1 MVNKISRRFCVGRS
15 LAWIVIIALS
25 AVLIL
30 ATSGA
35 QHLTFT
41 TDFRSYFSSENP
53 QLRAFE
59 QLEADFNKQDT
70 LVFLVEM
77 EDEQSSV
84 LNPHGLGFLKAL
96 TRSAWQIPF
105 ARRVDSLI
113 NYQRI
118 ESTEDELI
126 VNDLV
131 PADTKITNN
140 DIAQLSQYIQQ
151 QPRLLNNFI
160 SADES
165 LALVVVSL
173 ALPDGDEQATK
184 MLVADAKAR
193 LEDLNHEGI
202 SIKLFGSTIINLA
215 LAEAVERDIAL
226 LIPLSYLI
234 IFSAIFF
241 LTRSLAGTLLALLM
255 TLLSVSSVFGVF
267 GWMGMPLTPVVGAV
281 PSMIMIIVIAD
292 CMHILVSF
300 QHYLKQGFEKTEA
313 ITEAVRI
320 NIKPVMITSITTA
333 LGLLCLNFS
342 ESPPYRDLGNLV
354 AMAAI
359 IAGALALT
367 WFPACLFIF
376 SGSKGPKESDH
387 NVLET
392 FFNQISGWIFNYPQQ
407 IVAASIF
414 SIVIALIGIMQLE
427 FNEQWHQYYDETYDV
442 RQALDTQNDKL
453 YGVNFIQYSVGSGES
468 EGIYRVAYQ
477 KQLDQL
483 VSWIDQQENVGYVD
497 ALSLQVKEL
506 NQKLQANDLQ
516 TFRIP
521 DSREVIAQSLLAYE
535 MSLPLGMG
543 MDQYVN
549 IDRSSTRLT
558 VYLHKSTSKQLISM
572 DEKILSQAKVN
583 YPMLHLE
590 SGTGLDMVFA
600 NISDSNSMSLL
611 KGTGLALLLISII
624 LILVLKSIRLGLV
637 SIIPN
642 IMPVVLAYG
651 AWGFISGRIDLGLSI
666 VACMSIGL
674 VVDDTVHFLS
684 KYQLARQQGKT
695 TEQAIQ
701 YAFSTVGIA
710 MLITTFVLAAGFLLL
725 ALSSFSP
732 THGMGA
738 LLALTAVFALII
750 DFLFLP
756 ILLITF
762 DSSTKSNVNQH

>member
-1 MVNKISRRFCVGRS
+1 MVNKISYRFLWGRS
-15 LAWIVIIALS
+15 LAWLVFVALS
-25 AVLIL
+25 VALLL
-30 ATSGA
+30 ATIGA
-35 QHLTFT
+35 QNLSLT
-41 TDFRSYFSSENP
+41 TDFRSYFSSDNL

-77 EDEQSSV
+77 EDEKSSV
-84 LNPHGLGFLKAL
+84 LNPLGLGFLTAL
-96 TRSAWQIPF
+96 THSAWQIPF

-126 VNDLV
+126 VDDLV
-131 PADTKITNN
+131 PADTKITNKR
-140 DIAQLSQYIQQ
+140 IVQLSQYIQK

-193 LEDLNHEGI
+193 LDDLNHEGI

-241 LTRSLAGTLLALLM
+241 LTRSLTGTLLALLM

-267 GWMGMPLTPVVGAV
+267 GWMSMPLTPVVGAV

-300 QHYLKQGFEKTEA
+300 QHYLKQGFEKAEA

-359 IAGALALT
+359 IAGVLALT

-392 FFNQISGWIFNYPQQ
+392 FFNQISGWIFNYPQR

-414 SIVIALIGIMQLE
+414 SIVIGFIGIMQLE

-442 RQALDTQNDKL
+442 RQALDTQDDKL
-453 YGVNFIQYSVGSGES
+453 YGVNFIQYSVGSGEP
-468 EGIYRVAYQ
+468 EGIYSVAYQ

-516 TFRIP
+516 MFRIP
-521 DSREVIAQSLLAYE
+521 DSREVIAQSLLVYE

-543 MDQYVN
+543 MEQYIN

-558 VYLHKSTSKQLISM
+558 VYLHKTSSKQLISM

-583 YPMLHLE
+583 HPMLHLE

-738 LLALTAVFALII
+738 LLALTAIFALII

-762 DSSTKSNVNQH
+762 DRSTKSNVNQH

>member
-1 MVNKISRRFCVGRS
+1 MVDQISRRSFVNKRG
-15 LAWIVIIALS
+15 AWTVFLLMTMLLLISASGVQYLS
-25 AVLIL
+25 
-30 ATSGA
+30 
-35 QHLTFT
+35 FT
-41 TDFRSYFSSENP
+41 TDFRSYFSAENP

-59 QLEADFNKQDT
+59 KLEADFNKQDT

-77 EDEQSSV
+77 DDEVSSV
-84 LNPHGLGFLKAL
+84 LNPRGLNFLKEL
-96 TRSAWQIPF
+96 TRNAWQIPY

-126 VNDLV
+126 VEDLV
-131 PADTKITNN
+131 GFDTEITKRN
-140 DIAQLSQYIQQ
+140 ISQLSEYVQQ
-151 QPRLLNNFI
+151 QPRLLNNLI

-165 LALVVVSL
+165 LTLVVVSL
-173 ALPDGDEQATK
+173 ILPDDDEQATK
-184 MLVADAKAR
+184 RLVADAR
-193 LEDLNHEGI
+193 LRLSEIPQEGM
-202 SIKLFGSTIINLA
+202 SVKLFGSAIINLA
-215 LAEAVERDIAL
+215 LAEAVERDMAL
-226 LIPLSYLI
+226 LIPLSYLL
-234 IFSAIFF
+234 IFCAIFF
-241 LTRSLAGTLLALLM
+241 LSRSLAGTLIALSM
-255 TLLSVSSVFGVF
+255 TLLSVMSVFGLF
-267 GWMGMPLTPVVGAV
+267 GLMGKQLTPVVGAV

-292 CMHILVSF
+292 CMHVLVSF
-300 QHYLKQGFEKTEA
+300 QHYLKRGYEKSAA

-320 NIKPVMITSITTA
+320 NIKPVLITSITTA

-359 IAGALALT
+359 IAGILALT

-376 SGSKGPKESDH
+376 SSSKISKNNEHKILDR
-387 NVLET
+387 
-392 FFNQISGWIFNYPQQ
+392 FFHQIFTWIVHQPQK
-407 IVAASIF
+407 IVVAFIF
-414 SIVIALIGIMQLE
+414 SIIIAFVGIMQLE

-442 RQALDTQNDKL
+442 RKALDTQDDKL
-453 YGVNFIQYSVGSGES
+453 YGVNFIQYSVASGEA
-468 EGIYRVAYQ
+468 EGIYSVSYQ
-477 KQLDQL
+477 KQLDAL
-483 VSWIDQQENVGYVD
+483 THWIGEQENVGYVD

-506 NQKLQANDLQ
+506 NQKLQANNAQ
-516 TFRIP
+516 MFRIP

-543 MDQYVN
+543 MEQYVN

-558 VYLHKSTSKQLISM
+558 VYLHKSSSKQLISL
-572 DEKILSQAKVN
+572 DEKILSQAKAH
-583 YPMLHLE
+583 YPMLNLE

-600 NISDSNSMSLL
+600 KISDSNSLSLL
-611 KGTGLALLLISII
+611 KGTGFALLLISII
-624 LILVLKSIRLGLV
+624 LILVLKSIRLGLI

-651 AWGFISGRIDLGLSI
+651 VWGFISGRIDLGLSI
-666 VACMSIGL
+666 VACMSLGL

-684 KYQLARQQGKT
+684 KYKLARQQNKT

-710 MLITTFVLAAGFLLL
+710 MVITTFVLAVGFSLL

-732 THGMGA
+732 TYGMGA

-762 DSSTKSNVNQH
+762 DKK

>member
-1 MVNKISRRFCVGRS
+1 MVNKISRRFCVGRG
-15 LAWIVIIALS
+15 LAWIVFVALS
-25 AVLIL
+25 AVLML

-140 DIAQLSQYIQQ
+140 GIAQLSQYIQQ

-267 GWMGMPLTPVVGAV
+267 GWTGMPLTPVVGAV

-292 CMHILVSF
+292 CMHLLVSF
-300 QHYLKQGFEKTEA
+300 QHYLKQGLEKAEA

-359 IAGALALT
+359 IAGLLALT

-376 SGSKGPKESDH
+376 SGTKSPKDSDH
-387 NVLET
+387 SVLET
-392 FFNQISGWIFNYPQQ
+392 FFNQISAWIFNYPQQ

-453 YGVNFIQYSVGSGES
+453 CGVNFIQYSVGSGES

-483 VSWIDQQENVGYVD
+483 VSWIDQQDNVGYVD

-600 NISDSNSMSLL
+600 KISDSNSMSLL

>member
-1 MVNKISRRFCVGRS
+1 MVNQISRPMLINHR
-15 LAWIVIIALS
+15 LAWLVFVMLS
-25 AVLIL
+25 VLLLL
-30 ATSGA
+30 AASGA
-35 QHLTFT
+35 QFLSFT
-41 TDFRSYFSSENP
+41 TDFRSYFSPENP
-53 QLRAFE
+53 QLQAFE

-77 EDEQSSV
+77 EDEESSV
-84 LNPHGLGFLKAL
+84 LNPLGINFLREL

-126 VNDLV
+126 IDDLV
-131 PADTKITNN
+131 GFDSEMTAEGIS
-140 DIAQLSQYIQQ
+140 QLSTYIQQ

-160 SADES
+160 SGDES

-184 MLVADAKAR
+184 MLVADARAR
-193 LEDLNHEGI
+193 LDTLTQTGI
-202 SIKLFGSTIINLA
+202 SIKLFGSAIINLA
-215 LAEAVERDIAL
+215 LAEAVERDMAL

-234 IFSAIFF
+234 IFTAIFF
-241 LTRSLAGTLLALLM
+241 LTRSLTGTLLALSM
-255 TLLSVSSVFGVF
+255 TLLSVASVFGIF
-267 GWMGMPLTPVVGAV
+267 GWTGMQLTPVVGAV

-300 QHYLKQGFEKTEA
+300 QHYQKQGFEKAQA
-313 ITEAVRI
+313 IIEAVRI
-320 NIKPVMITSITTA
+320 NIKPVLITSITTA

-359 IAGALALT
+359 IAGILALT

-376 SGSKGPKESDH
+376 TGSKIPKNSQHLRLDKAFSKMSRLIVTH
-387 NVLET
+387 
-392 FFNQISGWIFNYPQQ
+392 PQR
-407 IVAASIF
+407 IIAASIL
-414 SIVIALIGIMQLE
+414 SISIACIGIMQLE
-427 FNEQWHQYYDETYDV
+427 FNEQWHQYYDESYDV
-442 RQALDTQNDKL
+442 RIALDTQDKKL
-453 YGVNFIQYSVGSGES
+453 YGVNFIQYSVASGEA
-468 EGIYRVAYQ
+468 EGIYNVNYQ

-483 VSWIDQQENVGYVD
+483 VNWLDEQENVGYVD

-516 TFRIP
+516 MFRIP
-521 DSREVIAQSLLAYE
+521 DSREFIAQSLLAYE

-543 MDQYVN
+543 MEQYVN

-558 VYLHKSTSKQLISM
+558 VYLHKSSSKELISL
-572 DEKILSQAKVN
+572 DEKILSKVN
-583 YPMLHLE
+583 INFPMLHID

-600 NISDSNSMSLL
+600 KISDSNSLSLL

-624 LILVLKSIRLGLV
+624 LVLALKSLRLGLI

-651 AWGFISGRIDLGLSI
+651 AWGYISGRIDLGLSI

-684 KYQLARQQGKT
+684 KYKFARQQGKT
-695 TEQAIQ
+695 TEQAIN

-710 MLITTFVLAAGFLLL
+710 MLITTLVLTTGFSLL

-738 LLALTAVFALII
+738 LLALTAVFALVI

-756 ILLITF
+756 ILLMTF
-762 DSSTKSNVNQH
+762 DNSLVKHYR

>member
-1 MVNKISRRFCVGRS
+1 
-15 LAWIVIIALS
+15 
-25 AVLIL
+25 
-30 ATSGA
+30 
-35 QHLTFT
+35 
-41 TDFRSYFSSENP
+41 
-53 QLRAFE
+53 
-59 QLEADFNKQDT
+59 
-70 LVFLVEM
+70 
-77 EDEQSSV
+77 
-84 LNPHGLGFLKAL
+84 
-96 TRSAWQIPF
+96 
-105 ARRVDSLI
+105 
-113 NYQRI
+113 
-118 ESTEDELI
+118 
-126 VNDLV
+126 
-131 PADTKITNN
+131 
-140 DIAQLSQYIQQ
+140 
-151 QPRLLNNFI
+151 
-160 SADES
+160 
-165 LALVVVSL
+165 
-173 ALPDGDEQATK
+173 
-184 MLVADAKAR
+184 
-193 LEDLNHEGI
+193 
-202 SIKLFGSTIINLA
+202 
-215 LAEAVERDIAL
+215 
-226 LIPLSYLI
+226 
-234 IFSAIFF
+234 
-241 LTRSLAGTLLALLM
+241 
-255 TLLSVSSVFGVF
+255 
-267 GWMGMPLTPVVGAV
+267 
-281 PSMIMIIVIAD
+281 
-292 CMHILVSF
+292 
-300 QHYLKQGFEKTEA
+300 
-313 ITEAVRI
+313 
-320 NIKPVMITSITTA
+320 VMITSITTA

>member
-1 MVNKISRRFCVGRS
+1 MVNKISYRFLWGRS
-15 LAWIVIIALS
+15 LAWLVFVALS
-25 AVLIL
+25 VALLL
-30 ATSGA
+30 ATIGA
-35 QHLTFT
+35 QNLSLT
-41 TDFRSYFSSENP
+41 TDFRSYFSSDNL

-77 EDEQSSV
+77 EDEKSSV
-84 LNPHGLGFLKAL
+84 LNPLGLGFLTAL
-96 TRSAWQIPF
+96 THSAWQIPF

-126 VNDLV
+126 VDDLV
-131 PADTKITNN
+131 PADTKITNKR
-140 DIAQLSQYIQQ
+140 IVQLSQYIQK

-193 LEDLNHEGI
+193 LDDLNHEGI

-241 LTRSLAGTLLALLM
+241 LTRSLTGTLLALLM

-267 GWMGMPLTPVVGAV
+267 GWMSMPLTPVVGAV

-300 QHYLKQGFEKTEA
+300 QHYLKQGFEKAEA

-359 IAGALALT
+359 IAGVLALT

-392 FFNQISGWIFNYPQQ
+392 FFNQISGWIFNYPQR

-414 SIVIALIGIMQLE
+414 SIVIGFIGIMQLE

-442 RQALDTQNDKL
+442 RQALDTQDDKL
-453 YGVNFIQYSVGSGES
+453 YGVNFIQYSVGSGEP
-468 EGIYRVAYQ
+468 EGIYSVAYQ

-516 TFRIP
+516 MFRIP
-521 DSREVIAQSLLAYE
+521 DSREVIAQSLLVYE

-543 MDQYVN
+543 MEQYIN

-558 VYLHKSTSKQLISM
+558 VYLHKTSSKQLISM

-738 LLALTAVFALII
+738 LLALTAIFALII

-762 DSSTKSNVNQH
+762 DRSTKSNVNQH

>member
-1 MVNKISRRFCVGRS
+1 MVNQISRPTLVNHRFAWFIFS
-15 LAWIVIIALS
+15 LLS
-25 AVLIL
+25 LLLLL
-30 ATSGA
+30 AASGN
-35 QHLTFT
+35 QFLSFT
-41 TDFRSYFSSENP
+41 TDFRSYFSPDNP
-53 QLRAFE
+53 QLQAFE

-77 EDEQSSV
+77 ADEKSSV
-84 LNPHGLGFLKAL
+84 LNPTGINFLREL
-96 TRSAWQIPF
+96 TSSAWQIPF

-126 VNDLV
+126 VDDLIGF
-131 PADTKITNN
+131 DSTITQERMV
-140 DIAQLSQYIQQ
+140 QLSKYIQQ
-151 QPRLLNNFI
+151 QPRLLNNLI
-160 SADES
+160 SHDES

-173 ALPDGDEQATK
+173 ILPDGDEQATK
-184 MLVADAKAR
+184 VLVADAKAR
-193 LEDLNHEGI
+193 LETLAQEGI
-202 SIKLFGSTIINLA
+202 SIKLFGSAIINLA

-234 IFSAIFF
+234 IFAAIFF
-241 LTRSLAGTLLALLM
+241 LTHSLSGTLLALSM
-255 TLLSVSSVFGVF
+255 TLLSVASVFGLF
-267 GWMGMPLTPVVGAV
+267 GWAGMQLTPVVGAV

-300 QHYLKQGFEKTEA
+300 QHYLKQGFEKAEA
-313 ITEAVRI
+313 ISEAVRV
-320 NIKPVMITSITTA
+320 NIKPVLITSITTA

-359 IAGALALT
+359 IAGILALT

-376 SGSKGPKESDH
+376 STAKVPKDKSHYIIDK
-387 NVLET
+387 
-392 FFNQISGWIFNYPQQ
+392 FFNVISRSVLHYPQR
-407 IVAASIF
+407 IIAASIL
-414 SIVIALIGIMQLE
+414 SITIAFVGILQLE
-427 FNEQWHQYYDETYDV
+427 FNEQWHQYYDESYDV
-442 RQALDTQNDKL
+442 RKALDTQDDKL
-453 YGVNFIQYSVGSGES
+453 YGVNFIQYSIASGEA
-468 EGIYRVAYQ
+468 EGIYNVNYQ

-483 VSWIDQQENVGYVD
+483 VSWISEQEDVGYVD

-516 TFRIP
+516 SFRIP

-543 MDQYVN
+543 MEQYVN

-558 VYLHKSTSKQLISM
+558 VYLHKSTSKQLISL
-572 DEKILSQAKVN
+572 DEKILAQTKAH

-600 NISDSNSMSLL
+600 NISDSNSLSLL
-611 KGTGLALLLISII
+611 KGTGLALLLISIV
-624 LILVLKSIRLGLV
+624 LILVLKSLRLGLI
-637 SIIPN
+637 SIVPN
-642 IMPVVLAYG
+642 VMPVILAYG

-684 KYQLARQQGKT
+684 KYKLARQQGKT
-695 TEQAIQ
+695 TEQAIK
-701 YAFSTVGIA
+701 YAYSTVGVA
-710 MLITTFVLAAGFLLL
+710 MVITTFVLAAGFSLL

-738 LLALTAVFALII
+738 LLALTAIFALII
-750 DFLFLP
+750 DLLFLP
-756 ILLITF
+756 ILLIAF
-762 DSSTKSNVNQH
+762 DNSHEKCR

>member
-1 MVNKISRRFCVGRS
+1 MVNQISRPTLVNHRFAWFIFS
-15 LAWIVIIALS
+15 LLS
-25 AVLIL
+25 LLLLL
-30 ATSGA
+30 AASGN
-35 QHLTFT
+35 QFLSFT
-41 TDFRSYFSSENP
+41 TDFRSYFSPDNP
-53 QLRAFE
+53 QLQAFE

-77 EDEQSSV
+77 ADEKSSV
-84 LNPHGLGFLKAL
+84 LNPTGINFLREL
-96 TRSAWQIPF
+96 TSSAWQIPF

-118 ESTEDELI
+118 ESNEDELI
-126 VNDLV
+126 VDDLIGF
-131 PADTKITNN
+131 DSTITQERMV
-140 DIAQLSQYIQQ
+140 QLSKYIQQ
-151 QPRLLNNFI
+151 QPRLLNNLI
-160 SADES
+160 SHDES

-173 ALPDGDEQATK
+173 ILPDGDEQATK
-184 MLVADAKAR
+184 VLVADAKAR
-193 LEDLNHEGI
+193 LETLAQEGI
-202 SIKLFGSTIINLA
+202 SIKLFGSAIINLA

-234 IFSAIFF
+234 IFAAIFF
-241 LTRSLAGTLLALLM
+241 LTHSLSGTLLALSM
-255 TLLSVSSVFGVF
+255 TLLSVASVFGLF
-267 GWMGMPLTPVVGAV
+267 GWAGMQLTPVVGAV

-300 QHYLKQGFEKTEA
+300 QHYLKQGFEKEEA
-313 ITEAVRI
+313 ISEAVRV
-320 NIKPVMITSITTA
+320 NIKPVLITSITTA

-359 IAGALALT
+359 IAGILALT

-376 SGSKGPKESDH
+376 STAKVPKDKSHYIIDK
-387 NVLET
+387 
-392 FFNQISGWIFNYPQQ
+392 FFNVISRTVLHYPQR
-407 IVAASIF
+407 IIAASIL
-414 SIVIALIGIMQLE
+414 SITIAFVGILQLE
-427 FNEQWHQYYDETYDV
+427 FNEQWHQYYDESYDV
-442 RQALDTQNDKL
+442 RKALDTQDDKL
-453 YGVNFIQYSVGSGES
+453 YGVNFIQYSIASGEA
-468 EGIYRVAYQ
+468 EGIYNVNYQ

-483 VSWIDQQENVGYVD
+483 VSWISEQEDVGYVD

-516 TFRIP
+516 SFRIP

-543 MDQYVN
+543 MEQYVN
-549 IDRSSTRLT
+549 IDRSSSRLT
-558 VYLHKSTSKQLISM
+558 DYLHKSTSKQLISL
-572 DEKILSQAKVN
+572 DEKILAQTKAH

-600 NISDSNSMSLL
+600 NISDSNSLSLL
-611 KGTGLALLLISII
+611 KGTGLALLLISIV
-624 LILVLKSIRLGLV
+624 LILVLKSLRLGLI
-637 SIIPN
+637 SIVPN
-642 IMPVVLAYG
+642 VMPVILAYG

-684 KYQLARQQGKT
+684 KYKLARQQGKA
-695 TEQAIQ
+695 TEQAIK
-701 YAFSTVGIA
+701 YAYSTVGVA
-710 MLITTFVLAAGFLLL
+710 MVITTFVLAAGFSLL

-738 LLALTAVFALII
+738 LLALTAIFALII
-750 DFLFLP
+750 DLLFLP
-756 ILLITF
+756 ILLIAF
-762 DSSTKSNVNQH
+762 DNSHEKCR

>member
-1 MVNKISRRFCVGRS
+1 MVNKISYRFLWGRS
-15 LAWIVIIALS
+15 LAWLVFVALS
-25 AVLIL
+25 VALLL
-30 ATSGA
+30 ATIGA
-35 QHLTFT
+35 QNLSLT
-41 TDFRSYFSSENP
+41 TDFRSYFSSDNL

-77 EDEQSSV
+77 EDEKSSV
-84 LNPHGLGFLKAL
+84 LNPLGLGFLTAL
-96 TRSAWQIPF
+96 THSAWQIPF

-126 VNDLV
+126 VDDLV
-131 PADTKITNN
+131 PADTKITNKR
-140 DIAQLSQYIQQ
+140 IVQLSQYIQK

-193 LEDLNHEGI
+193 LDDLNHEGI

-241 LTRSLAGTLLALLM
+241 LTRSLTGTLLALLM

-267 GWMGMPLTPVVGAV
+267 GWMSMPLTPVVGAV

-300 QHYLKQGFEKTEA
+300 QHYLKQGFEKAEA

-359 IAGALALT
+359 IAGVLALT

-392 FFNQISGWIFNYPQQ
+392 FFNQISGWIFNYPQR

-414 SIVIALIGIMQLE
+414 SIVIGFIGIMQLE

-442 RQALDTQNDKL
+442 RQALDTQDDKL
-453 YGVNFIQYSVGSGES
+453 YGVNFIQYSVGSGEP
-468 EGIYRVAYQ
+468 EGIYSVAYQ

-516 TFRIP
+516 MFRIP
-521 DSREVIAQSLLAYE
+521 DSREVIAQSLLVYE

-543 MDQYVN
+543 MEQYIN

-558 VYLHKSTSKQLISM
+558 VYLHKTSSKQLISM

-738 LLALTAVFALII
+738 LLALTAIFALII

-762 DSSTKSNVNQH
+762 DRSTKNNVNQH

>member
-1 MVNKISRRFCVGRS
+1 MVATVSRNSLVSSRLAWLVS
-15 LAWIVIIALS
+15 LALTALLLM
-25 AVLIL
+25 A
-30 ATSGA
+30 ASGS
-35 QHLTFT
+35 QFLSFT
-41 TDFRSYFSSENP
+41 TDFRSYFSPENP
-53 QLRAFE
+53 QLQAFE

-77 EDEQSSV
+77 EDKKSSV
-84 LNPHGLGFLKAL
+84 LNPAGLVFLKEL
-96 TRSAWQIPF
+96 THIAWQIPF

-113 NYQRI
+113 NYQRM

-126 VNDLV
+126 VDDLV
-131 PADTKITNN
+131 PS
-140 DIAQLSQYIQQ
+140 DIKMTAQSISQLSSYIQQ
-151 QPRLLNNFI
+151 QPRLLNYLI
-160 SADES
+160 STDES

-184 MLVADAKAR
+184 ILVADAKVR
-193 LEDLNHEGI
+193 LAALVQEGI
-202 SIKLFGSTIINLA
+202 SIKLFGSAIINLA
-215 LAEAVERDIAL
+215 LAEAVERDLVL
-226 LIPLSYLI
+226 LIPLSYLV

-241 LTRSLAGTLLALLM
+241 LSRSLTGTLLALLM
-255 TLLSVSSVFGVF
+255 TLLSVASVFGLF
-267 GWMGMPLTPVVGAV
+267 GWTGQQLTPVVGAV

-300 QHYLKQGFEKTEA
+300 QHYLKQGYEKAQA

-320 NIKPVMITSITTA
+320 NIKPVLITSITTA

-359 IAGALALT
+359 IAGILALT

-376 SGSKGPKESDH
+376 SSSKAPENSDH
-387 NVLET
+387 NILGK
-392 FFNQISGWIFNYPQQ
+392 FFYQISTWIFNHPKR
-407 IVAASIF
+407 IVAASII
-414 SIVIALIGIMQLE
+414 SLTIAVIGIMQLE
-427 FNEQWHQYYDETYDV
+427 FNEQWHQYYDESYAV
-442 RQALDTQNDKL
+442 RKALDTQDEKL
-453 YGVNFIQYSVGSGES
+453 YGVNFIQYSIASGKA
-468 EGIYRVAYQ
+468 EGIYSVAYQ

-483 VSWIDQQENVGYVD
+483 VSWINQQERVGYVD

-506 NQKLQANDLQ
+506 NQKLQANAVQ
-516 TFRIP
+516 MFRIP
-521 DSREVIAQSLLAYE
+521 DSREFIAQSLLAYE

-543 MDQYVN
+543 MDQYIN
-549 IDRSSTRLT
+549 IDRSASRLT
-558 VYLHKSTSKQLISM
+558 VYLHKSTSKQLISL
-572 DEKILSQAKVN
+572 DEKILSQAKEN
-583 YPMLHLE
+583 YPMLHLQ

-600 NISDSNSMSLL
+600 KISDSNSLSLL

-624 LILVLKSIRLGLV
+624 LILVLKSVRLGLI

-651 AWGFISGRIDLGLSI
+651 AWGFISGHIDLGLSI

-684 KYQLARQQGKT
+684 KYTLARQQGKT

-701 YAFSTVGIA
+701 YAFSTVGMA
-710 MLITTFVLAAGFLLL
+710 MVITTVVLAAGFSLL

-732 THGMGA
+732 TQGMGA

-756 ILLITF
+756 ILLMTF
-762 DSSTKSNVNQH
+762 DKPPVRKHR

>member
-1 MVNKISRRFCVGRS
+1 MVNQIPCPALINHRPARFVFVLLS
-15 LAWIVIIALS
+15 VLLLLAVSGIQYLS
-25 AVLIL
+25 
-30 ATSGA
+30 
-35 QHLTFT
+35 FT
-41 TDFRSYFSSENP
+41 TDFRSYFSPENP
-53 QLRAFE
+53 QLQAFE

-77 EDEQSSV
+77 EDEESSV
-84 LNPHGLGFLKAL
+84 LNPLGIRFLGEL

-105 ARRVDSLI
+105 TRRVDSLI

-126 VNDLV
+126 IDDLV
-131 PADTKITNN
+131 GFNSEMTAK
-140 DIAQLSQYIQQ
+140 DISKLSSYIQQ

-160 SADES
+160 SGDES

-184 MLVADAKAR
+184 KLVADARAR
-193 LEDLNHEGI
+193 LDTLAKEGI
-202 SIKLFGSTIINLA
+202 SIKLFGSAIINLA
-215 LAEAVERDIAL
+215 LAEAVERDMAL

-234 IFSAIFF
+234 IFTAIFF
-241 LTRSLAGTLLALLM
+241 LTRSLTGTLLALSM
-255 TLLSVSSVFGVF
+255 TLLTVASVFGIF
-267 GWMGMPLTPVVGAV
+267 GWAGVQLTPVVGAV

-300 QHYLKQGFEKTEA
+300 QHYQKQGFEKAQA
-313 ITEAVRI
+313 IIEAVRI
-320 NIKPVMITSITTA
+320 NIKPVLITSITTA

-359 IAGALALT
+359 IAGILALT
-367 WFPACLFIF
+367 WFPACLLI
-376 SGSKGPKESDH
+376 STGSKIPKNSKHLMLDKA
-387 NVLET
+387 
-392 FFNQISGWIFNYPQQ
+392 FSKISRLIVTHPQR
-407 IVAASIF
+407 IIAASIL
-414 SIVIALIGIMQLE
+414 SISIACIGIMQLE
-427 FNEQWHQYYDETYDV
+427 FNEQWHQYYDESYDV
-442 RQALDTQNDKL
+442 RKALDTQDKKL
-453 YGVNFIQYSVGSGES
+453 YGVNFIQYSVASGEA
-468 EGIYRVAYQ
+468 EGIYNVNYQ

-483 VSWIDQQENVGYVD
+483 VNWLDEQENVGYVD

-516 TFRIP
+516 MFRIP
-521 DSREVIAQSLLAYE
+521 DSREYIAQSLLAYE

-543 MDQYVN
+543 MEQYVN

-558 VYLHKSTSKQLISM
+558 VYLHKSTSKQLISL
-572 DEKILSQAKVN
+572 DEKIQAQAKAN

-590 SGTGLDMVFA
+590 AGTGLDMVFA
-600 NISDSNSMSLL
+600 KISDSNSLSLL

-624 LILVLKSIRLGLV
+624 LILVLKSLRLGLI

-684 KYQLARQQGKT
+684 KYNVARQQGKT
-695 TEQAIQ
+695 TEQAIN

-710 MLITTFVLAAGFLLL
+710 MMITTLVLTAGFSLL

-738 LLALTAVFALII
+738 LLALTAIFALII

-756 ILLITF
+756 ILLMTF
-762 DSSTKSNVNQH
+762 DNSLVKNYR